1 MLDLG
6 DIRHLAKLDQAVEEL
21 VSDGPGVALIVGL
34 DAPSLAAAEGLP
46 LPSGRASLF
55 RILARRLLSEATHR
69 VLVVAP
75 SREAIR
81 ISRDHR
87 RRVDVVA
94 ASGPDEVRARL
105 LAVSGRPPELVIAQ
119 PSATPD
125 VVAAAL
131 QLAAGGAKALAE
143 VNTPCRGL
151 AVVRDLVSGGVSEQA
166 LPALKWIVASQR
178 IPALCACATLRPVDA
193 LALAELRRRFPG
205 LPDLP
210 AQMRQPVGCPA
221 CGGAG
226 RSGEV
231 FIFDVYKPA
240 ERQSLITYEEYALAL
255 ATEGVI
261 TLDDVLSLEAA
272 QLRQA
277 HALREAS
284 EAALREANAALQRKV
299 AELETAHRVST
310 QRTEALLS
318 LQRISEALLS
328 DATPA
333 ELAGRL
339 CRQAREVVGAD
350 RVILFALDGANALAL
365 GEAGWGAER
374 LPPPLP
380 GDLVCCLD
388 GDAESRGRPAPFAG
402 WPPGI
407 APRTPD
413 LEGAELRAGLRA
425 PLIAQG
431 ETVGAI
437 YVHSTVHAGFA
448 PGQIALLQTFAA
460 QAALALQRAAL
471 TAQLRAKVAALEA
484 AQAELAVKARH
495 GARARTGAPGAAE
508 FSADSVSARARLRVR
523 RVQRAGPR
531 SRRRFLRRD
540 RPRRRPHRAG
550 DCGRL

>member
-1 MLDLG
+1 M
-6 DIRHLAKLDQAVEEL
+6 
-21 VSDGPGVALIVGL
+21 
-34 DAPSLAAAEGLP
+34 
-46 LPSGRASLF
+46 
-55 RILARRLLSEATHR
+55 
-69 VLVVAP
+69 
-75 SREAIR
+75 
-81 ISRDHR
+81 
-87 RRVDVVA
+87 
-94 ASGPDEVRARL
+94 
-105 LAVSGRPPELVIAQ
+105 
-119 PSATPD
+119 
-125 VVAAAL
+125 
-131 QLAAGGAKALAE
+131 
-143 VNTPCRGL
+143 
-151 AVVRDLVSGGVSEQA
+151 SGGVSEQA

-284 EAALREANAALQRKV
+284 EAAFREANAALQRKV

-413 LEGAELRAGLRA
+413 LEGAELRAGFRA

-484 AQAELAVKARH
+484 AQAELAVKARMARELELARQVQQSFLPTAFPH
-495 GARARTGAPGAAE
+495 APGYAFAAYNEPAREVGGDFYDVIDLGDGRIGLVIADVSDKGMAAALYMALSRSLIRAEAMREASPRAALANVNRSLLDLGEQGMFVTVFYGVLDPPSGELTYARAGHDRPALLRGARSIG
-508 FSADSVSARARLRVR
+508 
-523 RVQRAGPR
+523 
-531 SRRRFLRRD
+531 
-540 RPRRRPHRAG
+540 
-550 DCGRL
+550 